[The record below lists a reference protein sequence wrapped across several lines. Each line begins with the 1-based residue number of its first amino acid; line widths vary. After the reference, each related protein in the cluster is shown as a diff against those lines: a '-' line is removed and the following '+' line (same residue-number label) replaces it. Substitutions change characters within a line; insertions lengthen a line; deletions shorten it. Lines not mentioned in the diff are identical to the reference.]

1 MKHTASMSTPESE
14 LDARVDGLYRLI
26 KGRIDWAN
34 LVPTCLEVARELE
47 GATHLTGKEKLD
59 VLQKTLKFALKE
71 SDQSAEEKEVLLHR
85 IDTVVPIIMQAAVI
99 ASKVPLQAAVIT
111 CWKKCVS

>member
-1 MKHTASMSTPESE
+1 MKHTAMSTPESE

-26 KGRIDWAN
+26 KGRIDWSN

-47 GATHLTGKEKLD
+47 GATQLSGKEKLD

-71 SDQSAEEKEVLLHR
+71 SEQSAEEKEVLLHR
-85 IDTVVPIIMQAAVI
+85 IDTVVPIIMQAAVMS
-99 ASKVPLQAAVIT
+99 SKLPIQAAVVT